1 MSDLKKKN
9 GIPAEGSAEPAADI
23 TVEDLAEILNDIPA
37 EEAAANG
44 KKDWKE
50 ELKESL
56 EGISLKVKAGAT
68 GGAAGEAAPEE
79 EGRQEA
85 PARSKDDLQR
95 ELAESHRRSSGQRW
109 RTWARLMS
117 RSARSCPAV
126 WTSCRRVIARNWRNS
141 DRT

>member
-9 GIPAEGSAEPAADI
+9 GIPAEDSAEPAVDI

-56 EGISLKVKAGAT
+56 EGISLKVKAGA
-68 GGAAGEAAPEE
+68 AG
-79 EGRQEA
+79 
-85 PARSKDDLQR
+85 K
-95 ELAESHRRSSGQRW
+95 
-109 RTWARLMS
+109 S
-117 RSARSCPAV
+117 RG
-126 WTSCRRVIARNWRNS
+126 
-141 DRT
+141 